1 MIKDFNFSEM
11 TFIDKGDYILVEHW
25 REGETE
31 PSLTETMTREE
42 FNQYK
47 EVLKE
52 LKTSE
57 LKKRLQLI
65 DGFANRFFELI
76 PFSNYHE
83 NSMED
88 IRDGQLAAI
97 IETGINEFMT
107 LIKKEKPEK
116 QIDIIESIEAGTKSY
131 QYHPLWK
138 KNNPEVIKFIG
149 CRLNEKK
156 LQIQRALKENTG
168 LTLFEKQLRKYG
180 FFELGKVNILT
191 PGQQRELISS
201 MYGMNG
207 EQRTVYLIYLE
218 FFFADPLLEKTDTDK
233 YKIVGEI
240 INYKAIKTIQ
250 TKYNNHKKYPKIK
263 SIKELIIKDLH
274 RIKEK

>member
-1 MIKDFNFSEM
+1 MIKDFNFSEKN
-11 TFIDKGDYILVEHW
+11 FIDKGDYILVEHW

-31 PSLTETMTREE
+31 PSLTETMTREQ

-65 DGFANRFFELI
+65 DDFANCFFELI

-131 QYHPLWK
+131 QYHPLRK

-168 LTLFEKQLRKYG
+168 LNLFENQLRKYG
-180 FFELGKVNILT
+180 FFELGKVSSLT
-191 PGQQRELISS
+191 QGQQRELISS

-207 EQRTVYLIYLE
+207 EQRTVYLIHLE
-218 FFFADPLLEKTDTDK
+218 FFFADPLLEKTDTEK

-240 INYKAIKTIQ
+240 INYKSIKTIQ
-250 TKYNNHKKYPKIK
+250 TRCNNHKKYPKIK
-263 SIKELIIKDLH
+263 NTKDLIIKDLH